1 MRPVLGEHVTL
12 LDVLGPLAAR
22 EGLGVKGDVADQV
35 ERIEVLAKFVGDG
48 VEGQPFGLQL
58 LDDGL
63 LALG

>member
-1 MRPVLGEHVTL
+1 LRLVFGEHVAL
-12 LDVLGPLAAR
+12 PDVLGPLAAR
-22 EGLGVKGDVADQV
+22 EGLCVEGNVADQV
-35 ERIEVLAKFVGDG
+35 ERIEVLAQLVGDG